1 MLPQEEYLCGISL
14 PFSDASGMQ
23 RAGNQAALALLYGSQ
38 TPPSVSHCVDH
49 AFLYFLNKLA
59 GDKSFGTEL
68 LHPGLT
74 RLRRYDERHGTDFY
88 NTLYQYL
95 LAERNVVATAKAL
108 FIHRNSMIYR
118 LQRIQ
123 QLLDVD
129 LDDPN
134 MRLYL
139 LLSYQ
144 IDRSMSN
151 PPVTDL
157 FSKERFPGAEQG
169 RHLFWEDVRKQL

>member
-1 MLPQEEYLCGISL
+1 M
-14 PFSDASGMQ
+14 
-23 RAGNQAALALLYGSQ
+23 
-38 TPPSVSHCVDH
+38 SHCVDH

-134 MRLYL
+134 VRLYL

-144 IDRSMSN
+144 IDWSRRN
-151 PPVTDL
+151 LPVLGL
-157 FSKERFPGAEQG
+157 FSDGGFSGAEEG
-169 RHLFWEDVRKQL
+169 RQLFWEDVRKKL